1 MADRLFLL
9 DSMALVYRA
18 HFAFMRKPIMNSKG
32 QNTSALYGF
41 TQTLVDLLQT
51 QSPTHLVAATDTP
64 APTERHVLYP
74 DYKAHRDAMPE
85 DLVAALPGMR
95 RILAAF
101 RVPLLSVD
109 GYEADDL
116 IGTVVSH
123 APESCDCFMVTPDKD
138 FGQLVSN
145 HVFILK
151 PSKGAEPIETL
162 GVREVIQRWGITE
175 PRQVID
181 ILALMGDASDNIPGA
196 RGVGEKTAAKL
207 IGEFGTVENLL
218 VNTALIKGKLRET
231 LEADR
236 EIVLLSKR
244 LATIRCDAPI
254 ALKLSDLTVQKPDLE
269 ALRVLFDD
277 LEFRTLAKR
286 VFGLYGA
293 PDPSRGVVSHTAEP
307 EFNFAPNQI
316 PLPAPAAQTD
326 LAASSDHD
334 PNQGVR
340 QQESTAAEA
349 KNTVSNTPHSYIHAN
364 TPEKRTALLNA
375 LKGLRS
381 FCFDLETTGLDV
393 KTCRPIG
400 IAFSWS
406 AHTGTYLPLPGDQE
420 AFAKTLEQLR
430 PILENPDVEKVG
442 HNLKFDASVLR
453 WQGVRVQGPMFDTL
467 IAHTLTDP
475 EMRHGMDDVSE
486 MVLNYKPISITELI
500 GKDTSQSMA
509 DADPERV
516 AEYAAED
523 ADVTWQLRDQLEKR
537 LAERGQTKVFFQI
550 EMPLIPVLVEM
561 ECAGIRI
568 NTTALADFS
577 VQLGTRIAELEK
589 RVHELAGTVFNLN
602 SPKQLGEV
610 LFDRMKLS
618 DKPKKT
624 KTGQYA
630 TDESTLEVLA
640 SNHDIARAIVDFR
653 AASKLKSTYADALPQ
668 AVFQKTGRV
677 HTTYNQAV
685 TTTGRLQSQN
695 PNLQNIPIRSG
706 LGQEIRKAFVPKEG
720 PFKLLSADYSQI
732 ELRIIAGLS
741 GDPGLIRAFRE
752 GKDIHTA
759 TAAAVHGV
767 MEPFVTSEM
776 RRTAKMVNFGIIYGI
791 SAFGLAQ
798 RLGIAR
804 GLSSK
809 IIENYFA
816 LYPGIKNYMDTT
828 ISQARE
834 RGYVETLTGRRRVL
848 RDINSANS
856 AVRGGAERN
865 AINTPVQGTAADM
878 IKIAMAR
885 IESELRGRALET
897 RMLLQ
902 VHDELLFELFEP
914 ETDVVKELVERQMRE
929 ALPIGVP
936 IVVEMGIGPDWL
948 QAHP

>member
-9 DSMALVYRA
+9 DSMALLYRA
-18 HFAFMRKPIMNSKG
+18 HFAFMRRPIMNSKG
-32 QNTSALYGF
+32 QNTSALFGF

-64 APTERHVLYP
+64 APTERHTLYP
-74 DYKAHRDAMPE
+74 EYKAHREAMPE
-85 DLVAALPGMR
+85 DLVAALPGFR

-109 GYEADDL
+109 GFEADDL

-123 APESCDCFMVTPDKD
+123 APESCACFMVTPDKD

-151 PSKGAEPIETL
+151 PSKGDDPAETL
-162 GVREVIQRWGITE
+162 GVPEITQRWGITE
-175 PRQVID
+175 PKQVID

-207 IGEFGTVENLL
+207 IGEYGTLENLL
-218 VNTALIKGKLRET
+218 ANIASIKGKLRET
-231 LEADR
+231 LEADK
-236 EIVLLSKR
+236 EMVLLSKR

-254 ALKLSDLTVQKPDLE
+254 SPSLGDLTLQKPDLQ
-269 ALRVLFDD
+269 ALRTLFEE
-277 LEFRTLAKR
+277 LEFRSLAKR
-286 VFGLYGA
+286 VFTLYGS
-293 PDPSRGVVSHTAEP
+293 PDPLPIVGPDPTTPELNFTPNQSLAPNSAAHTNPTAEAHP
-307 EFNFAPNQI
+307 
-316 PLPAPAAQTD
+316 
-326 LAASSDHD
+326 D
-334 PNQGVR
+334 PNSATETPTPTPPEGR
-340 QQESTAAEA
+340 RTIA
-349 KNTVSNTPHSYIHAN
+349 NTPHEYRHAN
-364 TPEKRTALLNA
+364 TLEKRNSLLEE
-375 LKGLRS
+375 LKSLRS

-393 KTCRPIG
+393 KNCRPIG

-406 AHTGTYLPLPGDQE
+406 AHTGTYLPLPDDPGALAE
-420 AFAKTLEQLR
+420 TLEELR
-430 PILENPDVEKVG
+430 QILENPDVEKVG

-453 WQGVRVQGPMFDTL
+453 WHGIRVQGPLFDTL

-486 MVLNYKPISITELI
+486 MVLNYRPIPITELI

-523 ADVTWQLRDQLEKR
+523 ADVTWQLRDRLEQR

-550 EMPLIPVLVEM
+550 EMPLLPVLVEM
-561 ECAGIRI
+561 EYAGIRI
-568 NTTALADFS
+568 DTAALADFS
-577 VQLGTRIAELEK
+577 VQLGTRIAALEK

-610 LFDRMKLS
+610 LFDKLKLS
-618 DKPKKT
+618 EKPKKT

-630 TDESTLEVLA
+630 TDESTLENLA
-640 SNHDIARAIVDFR
+640 SSHEIVRALVNFR

-668 AVFQKTGRV
+668 AVFARTGRV

-695 PNLQNIPIRSG
+695 PNLQNIPVRSG
-706 LGQEIRKAFVPKEG
+706 LGQEIRKAFVPREG
-720 PFKLLSADYSQI
+720 PYKLLSADYSQI

-741 GDPGLIRAFRE
+741 GDGGLIRAFRE

-804 GLSSK
+804 GASAK

-816 LYPGIKNYMDTT
+816 LYPGIKNYMETT

-848 RDINSANS
+848 RDIHSAN
-856 AVRGGAERN
+856 ATVRGGAERN

-885 IESELRGRALET
+885 IDAELRSRALKT

-914 ETDVVKELVERQMRE
+914 ETEVVKEIVERQMRE

-936 IVVEMGIGPDWL
+936 IVVEMGIGHDWL
-948 QAHP
+948 EAHP

>member
-1 MADRLFLL
+1 
-9 DSMALVYRA
+9 
-18 HFAFMRKPIMNSKG
+18 MNSKG

-51 QSPTHLVAATDTP
+51 QSPTHLAAATDTP
-64 APTERHVLYP
+64 APTERHELYP
-74 DYKAHRDAMPE
+74 EYKAHRDAMPE

-95 RILAAF
+95 RVLAAF
-101 RVPLLSVD
+101 RVPLLVLD
-109 GYEADDL
+109 GFEADDL

-123 APESCDCFMVTPDKD
+123 APENCDCFMVTPDKD

-151 PSKGAEPIETL
+151 PSKGAEPHEIL
-162 GVREVIQRWGITE
+162 GVPEVLQRWGITE

-207 IGEFGTVENLL
+207 IAEFGTIENLL
-218 VNTALIKGKLRET
+218 ANTASIKGKLRET

-236 EIVLLSKR
+236 GMVLLSKR

-254 ALKLSDLTVQKPDLE
+254 SPKLSDLVVQAPDLD

-286 VFGLYGA
+286 VFGLYGT
-293 PDPSRGVVSHTAEP
+293 PEPSPVVVSRTGDFELNFTQGQASSPPLATQAEP
-307 EFNFAPNQI
+307 
-316 PLPAPAAQTD
+316 
-326 LAASSDHD
+326 AASSERD
-334 PNQGVR
+334 PNQTLE
-340 QQESTAAEA
+340 QQDLMASKP
-349 KNTVSNTPHSYIHAN
+349 KNTVANTTHHYIFAN
-364 TPEKRTALLNA
+364 TPDKQKALLDE
-375 LKGLRS
+375 LKKLRS
-381 FCFDLETTGLDV
+381 FCFDLETTGLEA

-400 IAFSWS
+400 IAFSWA
-406 AHTGTYLPLPGDQE
+406 AHTGTYLPLPAGPKALAE
-420 AFAKTLEQLR
+420 AIEDLR

-442 HNLKFDASVLR
+442 HNLKYDVSVLR
-453 WQGVRVQGPMFDTL
+453 WNGVRVQGRMFDTM
-467 IAHTLTDP
+467 IAHTLIDP
-475 EMRHGMDDVSE
+475 DMRHGMDDVSE
-486 MVLNYKPISITELI
+486 MVLNYTPIPITDLI
-500 GKDTSQSMA
+500 GKDASQSMA
-509 DADPERV
+509 DVDSERV

-523 ADVTWQLRDQLEKR
+523 ADVTWQLRERFEQR
-537 LAERGQTKVFFQI
+537 LAEKGQTKVFFEI
-550 EMPLIPVLVEM
+550 EMPLLPVLVEM
-561 ECAGIRI
+561 EHAGIRI
-568 NTTALADFS
+568 NAAALADFS
-577 VQLGTRIAELEK
+577 VQLGSSIAGLEK

-610 LFDRMKLS
+610 LFDRLKLS

-624 KTGQYA
+624 KTGQYT
-630 TDESTLEVLA
+630 TDEATLEVLA
-640 SNHDIARAIVDFR
+640 GSHEIARALVNFR

-668 AVFQKTGRV
+668 TIFPRTGRV

-695 PNLQNIPIRSG
+695 PNLQNIPVRSG
-706 LGQEIRKAFVPKEG
+706 LGQEIRKAFVPQEG

-741 GDPGLIRAFRE
+741 GDAGLIRAFQD

-759 TAAAVHGV
+759 TAAAVHDV
-767 MEPFVTSEM
+767 MEPMVTSDM

-804 GLSSK
+804 GQSAK

-816 LYPGIKNYMDTT
+816 LYPGIRNYMDHT

-834 RGYVETLTGRRRVL
+834 KGYVETLTGRRRYL
-848 RDINSANS
+848 RDINSAN
-856 AVRGGAERN
+856 AVVRGGAERN

-885 IESELRGRALET
+885 IDAELRSRALKT

-914 ETDVVKELVERQMRE
+914 ETETIKELVERQMRD

-936 IVVEMGIGPDWL
+936 VVVEMGIGPDWL
-948 QAHP
+948 EAHP